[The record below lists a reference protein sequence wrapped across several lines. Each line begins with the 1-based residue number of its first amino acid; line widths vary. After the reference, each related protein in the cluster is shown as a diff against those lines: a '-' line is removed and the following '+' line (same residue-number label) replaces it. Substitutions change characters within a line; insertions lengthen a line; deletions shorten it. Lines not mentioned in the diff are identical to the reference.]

1 MYKRQALLNGVNP
14 TGISSS
20 NQVTGT
26 LNVSDA
32 SVYAGTSVT
41 SQVVTNLS
49 QGSAVTV
56 FGYERHRSETQQ
68 EVWYHVS
75 LSNGQVGWIPAGYVQ
90 LSGSYTL
97 DLAWADSTVLANN
110 FLQWNSAGGVV
121 YPGLVWRRLAE
132 CKLFFF
138 ADYEEA
144 NPGSSEYRYNN
155 YGFIFPS
162 NAAQYDYR
170 H

>member
-1 MYKRQALLNGVNP
+1 MCIRD
-14 TGISSS
+14 S
-20 NQVTGT
+20 
-26 LNVSDA
+26 
-32 SVYAGTSVT
+32 
-41 SQVVTNLS
+41 
-49 QGSAVTV
+49 
-56 FGYERHRSETQQ
+56 
-68 EVWYHVS
+68 
-75 LSNGQVGWIPAGYVQ
+75 
-90 LSGSYTL
+90 
-97 DLAWADSTVLANN
+97 DSTVLANN